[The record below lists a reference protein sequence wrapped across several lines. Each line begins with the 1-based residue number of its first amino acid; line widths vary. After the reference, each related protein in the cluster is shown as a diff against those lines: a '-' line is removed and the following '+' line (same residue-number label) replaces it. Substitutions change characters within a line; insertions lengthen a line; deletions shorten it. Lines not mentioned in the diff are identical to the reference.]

1 MKLVVFGCRVSAS
14 LVWARAEAHVS
25 KRQGASVSRPTQTS
39 WQECCRCFWS
49 STTNTHRW
57 DSRDAQS
64 AATASQSAYVNIK
77 TRMLFQLQWSG
88 SPLRWSVWASAEIM
102 APAAVQKVKN
112 RNDRK
117 LIVLTYLLN
126 EYLNLKKTL
135 ISSLIRLC
143 FFCTKHLITTIV
155 CFSLKFSIC
164 FMRI

>member
-1 MKLVVFGCRVSAS
+1 MYMFIFFVHVTIASSVEHRLVCG
-14 LVWARAEAHVS
+14 
-25 KRQGASVSRPTQTS
+25 
-39 WQECCRCFWS
+39 
-49 STTNTHRW
+49 
-57 DSRDAQS
+57 
-64 AATASQSAYVNIK
+64 
-77 TRMLFQLQWSG
+77 
-88 SPLRWSVWASAEIM
+88 WASAEIM

-143 FFCTKHLITTIV
+143 LFCTKHLITAIV